1 MNTATLAQNRTGA
14 ARQATAVSTL
24 DADRDYLDRWS
35 NRLARV
41 LLARGAAPGTRIAVA
56 VEPSVE
62 FVVTRWAIEKIGATA
77 VSAASAAFGGR
88 LGVTTKE
95 ERGALTDTI
104 DWLVLDDRS
113 TLLGYLTGSDA
124 PITEADLFHIP
135 QAC

>member
-1 MNTATLAQNRTGA
+1 MNTALAQNRTGTDQA
-14 ARQATAVSTL
+14 AVAVATL

-56 VEPSVE
+56 VEPAVE

-77 VSAASAAFGGR
+77 VSADSAIGVR
-88 LGVTTKE
+88 LGVTTKDD
-95 ERGALTDTI
+95 RDGLSGKIA
-104 DWLVLDDRS
+104 WLVLDDRS

-124 PITEADLFHIP
+124 PITDADLFHAH
-135 QAC
+135 AC

>member
-1 MNTATLAQNRTGA
+1 MNTAYLAQHRTGTDQTA
-14 ARQATAVSTL
+14 VAVSTL

-56 VEPSVE
+56 VEPAME

-77 VSAASAAFGGR
+77 VSAESAHGVR
-88 LGVTTKE
+88 LGVTTKDD
-95 ERGALTDTI
+95 RSALTDLI

-113 TLLGYLTGSDA
+113 TLVGYLTGSDA
-124 PITEADLFHIP
+124 PITDADLFHVP
-135 QAC
+135 HAC